1 MKQVWRKR
9 LVWAALVLGAAVLL
23 AYGFWPDAV
32 PVDTAIIQRGDVVVT
47 VEDEGV
53 SQVKEVYSV
62 SSPIAGTVLRSPVE
76 IGDKVVKNKTVVAS
90 ILPAVPSFLDAR
102 SVQMGEASVKAAEAA
117 LRLAQANHE
126 RAAAEA
132 QFWRKQLSR
141 IESLRVGA
149 IIAERTVDQTRMET
163 EARIAAE
170 RSAKAEVELREK
182 ELERAKAALIEPPS
196 TYSGAN
202 GRCCLTVPAPE
213 DGVVLSIQNE
223 SEAVVAAGAP
233 LLEIGNPRDLE
244 IVVELLSRDAVRA
257 HVGARAIV
265 EAWGGPP
272 LNARVRHIDRAGFA
286 KVSSLGIEEQRVKVW
301 LDLTDPEEKWERL
314 GHDYRVIAKIVV
326 EEAKDVLRVPVSALF
341 RQGDSWATFV
351 RRDDKAWLTRL
362 EIAER
367 NFEWANVVKGL
378 QENDVVILYPSDR
391 LTDGVRVTSR
401 KAE

>member
-9 LVWAALVLGAAVLL
+9 LMWAAIVLGAAVLV

-32 PVDTAIIQRGDVVVT
+32 PVDTAIIERGDVVVT

-62 SSPIAGTVLRSPVE
+62 SSPIAGTVQRSPVE
-76 IGDKVVKNKTVVAS
+76 IGDKVMKNKTVVAS
-90 ILPAVPSFLDAR
+90 ILPMVPSFLDAR

-117 LRLAQANHE
+117 LKLAQANHE

-149 IIAERTVDQTRMET
+149 IVAERTVDQTRMET
-163 EARIAAE
+163 EARIAAV
-170 RSAKAEVELREK
+170 RSAKAEVNLREK
-182 ELERAKAALIEPPS
+182 ELERAKAALVEPPS
-196 TYSGAN
+196 TYSGTDS
-202 GRCCLTVPAPE
+202 RCCLKVPAPE
-213 DGVVLSIQNE
+213 SGVVLSIQNE

-257 HVGARAIV
+257 RVGARAIV

-272 LNARVRHIDRAGFA
+272 LTAHVRHIDRAGFA

-301 LDLTDPEEKWERL
+301 LDLTDPEEKWARL
-314 GHDYRVIAKIVV
+314 GHDYRVIARIVV
-326 EEAKDVLRVPVSALF
+326 AEAKNVLRVPVSALF

-351 RRDDKAWLTRL
+351 RRDNRAWLTRL

-378 QENDVVILYPSDR
+378 QQNDVVILYPSDR
-391 LTDGVRVTSR
+391 LADGVRVTSR